1 MFRLFL
7 IKIAVAAS
15 VAAFK
20 AGLAARSSSGSSTAG
35 GSTAAAT
42 RFRRA
47 DRLDDGRR
55 HRQADRPVL
64 PARPELRL
72 LKAVRRQ
79 DGPGH
84 QAERGTGA
92 LQNHWIAY
100 AMTTHHGAV
109 ENQGIGTSVSN
120 LAFTAGS

>member
-1 MFRLFL
+1 MFRRFL

-20 AGLAARSSSGSSTAG
+20 ACLAARSSTGNSTAG
-35 GSTAAAT
+35 GSTAAVT

-47 DRLDDGRR
+47 DRLDDGQR

-64 PARPELRL
+64 PARPGLRL

-92 LQNHWIAY
+92 LQNHRVAC
-100 AMTTHHGAV
+100 AMTPHPGAV
-109 ENQGIGTSVSN
+109 ENQGISASVSN
-120 LAFTAGS
+120 LAFIAGS